1 MDKHSLRVGL
11 VGAGVF
17 GGYHANKLAAHKD
30 VEFVGVFDPDITRA
44 SDLAKKHDI
53 SAFPKSEDL
62 YAACE
67 AVVIACPAS
76 YHGQMAIRALE
87 AGLHTLIEK
96 PIATSLTDAEQI
108 VALAKEKERIVQIGH
123 QERFVIRAIGLDKVG
138 EVPEH
143 IIAIRNT
150 PYSMRGTDTS
160 VTLDLMSHDIDLCC
174 LLMGEAPLTVSG
186 SSNVVKSNTPDQAR
200 AELSF
205 THGTAILSSSRVEDQ
220 VTRQMTLKYPSGSV
234 IVDFAAKTLQHNT
247 PFDLNAD
254 FGNDPIAADSLGT
267 ATNCFIAAIVTGS
280 DVSANA
286 QDGLNAARVALQIDG
301 DA

>member
-1 MDKHSLRVGL
+1 MNKQRLRVGL

-17 GGYHANKLAAHKD
+17 GGYHANKLAAHED
-30 VEFVGVFDPDITRA
+30 VDFVGVFDPEIARA
-44 SDLAKKHDI
+44 SDLAKKHAV

-67 AVVIACPAS
+67 AVIIACPAS
-76 YHGQMAIRALE
+76 YHGTMAIKALE
-87 AGLHTLIEK
+87 AGLHALIEK
-96 PIATSLTDAEQI
+96 PIATSLSDAEQI
-108 VALAKEKERIVQIGH
+108 VALAKQKERIVQIGH
-123 QERFVIRAIGLDKVG
+123 QERFVIRAIGLEKVA
-138 EVPEH
+138 ERPEH

-150 PYSMRGTDTS
+150 PYSVRGTDTS

-174 LLMGEAPLTVSG
+174 LLMGEAPVTVSG
-186 SSNVVKSNTPDQAR
+186 SSNPVNSDTPDQAR

-205 THGTAILSSSRVEDQ
+205 ASGTAILSASRVEDQ

-234 IVDFAAKTLQHNT
+234 IIDFVAKTLQHNT

-254 FGNDPIAADSLGT
+254 FGANPSAADSLGA
-267 ATNCFIAAIVTGS
+267 ATHQFIAAILEGS

-301 DA
+301 DS